1 MVDYSN
7 EPYFQPAEELK
18 NFLCE
23 RTQST
28 SESFFRTLVD
38 YNLCKLASVMRVKI
52 DTHDRGTIPVNMYAI
67 ALAPSGTGK
76 GHSTNI
82 MEEQVLKGF
91 RTRYVE
97 EVLPEITEIHLAKL
111 ANHRAKKKG
120 TDADDEMLLVKA
132 EFDRLGTFVFNF
144 DSATTPAVKQMRHK
158 LLMCN
163 AGAVNMEI
171 DEIGSNLLSQ
181 QEVLTAFLE
190 LFDVGKIKQKLTKNT
205 NENVRGE
212 EIEGKTPTNLLLF
225 GTPSKLLSGGK
236 TEEEFMSMLE
246 TGYARRC
253 FFAYTST
260 TNKRKDMTPEEA
272 YQAATNK
279 VSASSMH
286 TLATQLERLADPVHF
301 DVNLTMS
308 KDVAIE
314 FIQYRMNCEKLAED
328 LSEHEEIEKAEVS
341 HRYFK
346 AIKLAGA
353 YAFADGLYEIK
364 MPHAK
369 AAIKRAEESG
379 KDFAKVLTR
388 DRNYVK
394 LAKYLINI
402 GQEVTNVEL
411 HEDLAFYRGSA
422 GQKNDLISLAIAWAY
437 RHHSVIKRK
446 FVEGI
451 EFFKGETLEVT
462 KMDEMRFSYSG
473 DIAVGYKPS
482 VQPFSKLGKL
492 FLKPNLHWCSHYFI
506 NNHRTEE
513 NAQVG
518 FNMVVLDV
526 DGGTTIQEAQTYLAD
541 FNYHMY
547 TTKRHTD
554 QEHRFRIVLPLSHTL
569 KMDREEYRQFM
580 ENIAAWLPISL
591 DDKTFQRSRKWMT
604 HNGELFTNSDGKNL
618 DALLFIPKTSKSE
631 KLKSALS
638 DLSNLSNVERWFVH
652 RTGDGNRNQQLLK
665 YALMLVDANKTY
677 EEVERAVNDLNSKL
691 PNSLNANEIASTIL
705 TTTAKAVIK
714 RDKG

>member
-364 MPHAK
+364 MHHAK

-379 KDFAKVLTR
+379 KDFSKVLTR

>member
-364 MPHAK
+364 MHHAK